1 MSVAFDAAL
10 YAAHPGPYQLHMNTN
25 HGVYHHM
32 GEYET
37 DYVHYAFKDTVSNH
51 SLSYVW
57 VTDADG
63 VTLEAYDKDHDDYL
77 DY

>member
-1 MSVAFDAAL
+1 MTVAFPSDIYSIHSA
-10 YAAHPGPYQLHMNTN
+10 PYQLHRRTD

-37 DYVHYAFKDTVSNH
+37 DYVHYAFKDCVSNH
-51 SLSYVW
+51 TGDYVW
-57 VTDADG
+57 VTDSQG
-63 VTLEAYDKDHDDYL
+63 LTLENYDKDHDDYL